1 VPSREPSFVKLIVT
15 GASLEGKE
23 SSSYLVTED
32 NSVDTYT
39 VSANFT
45 FENGQILRIIP
56 SKSGYSKITV
66 NDVACTIDAGI
77 PMVVNAQFD
86 LCFNSAEMK
95 FYTVKA
101 TGLQPVADMSVDVIS
116 EKTAGSGITVDG
128 VLLKDG
134 EVNVDHIVERNS
146 AHGVDVDGVLLK
158 DSQVNT
164 DQINEKTS
172 ATGVTIDSVLLK
184 DGSVNI
190 VSSGKI
196 NFGTNYAWIV
206 DGGTEYYL
214 KFIVWNGSSALVES
228 IRVNGKGNTGFRL
241 GYDPTARVHIGTGTA
256 TAGTAPI
263 KLTQTSAVLLA
274 TPEPGAIECDDGDN
288 LYYTIKT
295 ATTRKA
301 IAFRSDDR
309 YVTTTNNSTEY
320 LVTTP
325 FAFADGDILHII
337 ANTSGLSKINV
348 NSVGVKKIYGEFPLY
363 TGFAYDLVYRSTGDG
378 FYALR
383 KVFPYV
389 PTSDDDFTVQ
399 WSSIGA
405 SVASIVSANRANAKW
420 SVFDSQ
426 ATLTNPSGVLGGCP
440 RTLMLPDGKVF
451 CVPWNATRIKIF
463 NPSNDTFSTP
473 SAVFSGTTAY
483 AGAVLLPSGKVLMI
497 PFNGTVNPLAI
508 FNPADESMT
517 VLTSSLST
525 YNMDGTLLPD
535 GKVLITPS
543 YGGTVSYVLDP
554 IADTIV
560 TTGGTA
566 LSTGY
571 RSMPVLAPNGK
582 VYTFRY
588 SSTTY
593 HEFDPATNN
602 WTSRTAS
609 VTMSCMGNAL
619 ILSDGTVWIG
629 NSGNGV
635 IYNFDPN
642 TLTFSACGASLATYH
657 YVSQCLLPDGRVFSA
672 LMGTALRVIDP
683 ITQTIATPA
692 NLPLTDANYSN
703 DMRIARHVL
712 LLRDGRVL
720 VSTYNNTNWY
730 LYSNVNAQT
739 NFTNGMLASR
749 VMNKQ

>member
-1 VPSREPSFVKLIVT
+1 MEEIVIIT

-23 SSSYLVTED
+23 SSSYLLTTD
-32 NSVDTYT
+32 NSVDTYS
-39 VSANFT
+39 VAANFT
-45 FENGQILRIIP
+45 FEHGQILRIIP
-56 SKSGYSKITV
+56 SKSGYTKILV
-66 NDVACTIDAGI
+66 NDILCDIDSAT
-77 PMVVNAQFD
+77 ALAASSHYD
-86 LCFNSAEMK
+86 LWYNGTENK
-95 FYTVKA
+95 FYITKA
-101 TGLQPVADMSVDVIS
+101 SALEPLADVSVDVIA
-116 EKTAGSGITVDG
+116 EKTAGSGVT
-128 VLLKDG
+128 
-134 EVNVDHIVERNS
+134 
-146 AHGVDVDGVLLK
+146 VDGVLLK
-158 DSQVNT
+158 DSQISIDVVNEKT
-164 DQINEKTS
+164 AGVGVTIDGVLLKDGNASVDHIYEKTS
-172 ATGVTIDSVLLK
+172 AHGVDADGVLLK
-184 DGSVNI
+184 DGSVSI

-196 NFGTNYAWIV
+196 IFGSNYAWIV

-228 IRVNGKGNTGFRL
+228 IRINGKGNTGFRI
-241 GYDPTARVHIGTGTA
+241 GDTPTARVHIGQGTA
-256 TAGTAPI
+256 VAGTAPL
-263 KLTQTSAVLLA
+263 KLSQASAVLLA
-274 TPEPGAIECDDGDN
+274 TPEAGAMECDDGDN

-320 LVTTP
+320 LVATP
-325 FAFADGDILHII
+325 FAFADGDILHVI
-337 ANTSGLSKINV
+337 ANISGLSKINV
-348 NSVGVKKIYGEFPLY
+348 NGVGVKKIYGEFPLY
-363 TGFAYDLVYRSTGDG
+363 AGYAYDLVYRSTGDG

-399 WSSIGA
+399 WSSISA
-405 SVASIVSANRANAKW
+405 QVTSIVASNRLNTKW
-420 SVFDSQ
+420 SVFDTQ
-426 ATLTNPSGVLGGCP
+426 ATLTNPSGVVGGCP

-451 CVPWNATRIKIF
+451 CVPWNCPRIKIF
-463 NPSNDTFSTP
+463 DPSNDTFSTP
-473 SAVFSGTTAY
+473 SVVFSGTTAY

-508 FNPADESMT
+508 YDPSNESMT
-517 VLTSSLST
+517 VLTSALST

-588 SSTTY
+588 ASTAY

-609 VTMSCMGNAL
+609 VTCSCMGNAL

-629 NSGNGV
+629 NSGNSV
-635 IYNFDPN
+635 IYTFDPN

-749 VMNKQ
+749 VMSKQ